1 MTDTLINWKKVFF
14 RDSQIEADGPDG
26 RPLYAYHLSDEQFR
40 DLRSA
45 LSHYIGGV
53 SRIDS
58 QMEQH
63 PHFSG
68 LFLLFAAEWWRREYR
83 GGRWKWHPIENA
95 IGLDST
101 SWNPSLRGRT
111 IERGLRYWRLPSKQR
126 EGLRYIGAVAL
137 QGGLP
142 LSLLAEGKG
151 RLGMVLQ
158 RVLRLARKG
167 SPNRADLLGW
177 VESLSGYLP
186 DTYKDATIFNLLVDL
201 IRTITTL
208 VENTKLEAGQDAV
221 LMLDERQP
229 GWRSILPLP
238 LDDQTAQGLIEQ
250 LIQDAVSV
258 SRTPSEIPVLVRHLD
273 SADGD
278 FFLLNSSL
286 DLPERLGRDVLCH
299 LFQADE
305 NALGRRLT
313 LSLQTPSGELSWS
326 LTRLAGSADYHVQT
340 LAHLLS
346 GEAACSE
353 HRLHLASAMGE
364 QWSTWPR
371 RGDAL
376 DAALPWLFEEEE
388 VTWRYVE
395 QGGGSIQSL
404 HALIALP
411 EGSQVIPV
419 DDEDSVVFK
428 GFIEEPLRE
437 LYLCRGR
444 CQIVYGGEK
453 WRLRTG
459 RADAIEADYHWQ
471 ARPVWLD
478 FIRPAHAF
486 HGPLTLLEGDRR
498 INAHALEWSPGGSPS
513 ALGPVTVT
521 YREQGEIRYRTRL
534 VHLPDGAALT
544 AWPANSRS
552 GRVVLTGWGA
562 ILGRL
567 SDGVSNGVLM
577 ESIRSDQAL
586 TLSFRADTTHP
597 PPERLEVEL
606 FWPNN
611 PHPAR
616 LRLPFPAH
624 GVNLYDGQGKL
635 VESDSWLSLRRLPGT
650 RLITFGRQPGL
661 QLRFTL
667 RRPGNRLDDSIEVR
681 YPLKAEQVDSRIELR
696 LIDYLDD
703 IQRLLGVENR
713 LDAWVEMALESLG
726 MRVFQLRL
734 SRYLCRLEKREGV
747 VLLTNE
753 GLRRSTQDEVASLK
767 VLALRLESPKDDPEE
782 LDPITSEGTATGS
795 WRFAPEHREPGS
807 WLVYPGEG
815 APVLFRPTLCPVE
828 GEVTT
833 DSSLTRAITV
843 ADREVRVS
851 ALDEVITEMA
861 TDLNHTGWSELELY
875 HQHLAHLPLTAFDLW
890 RRLAQSPRAMAVLA
904 LRMGGISNG
913 FLARF
918 AIELPFAWGLIPVS
932 HWHKAMIGLRRQCE
946 SWFEEP
952 ERASGLFKDRLKER
966 IDWLTEQAPA
976 IDTLQRLLLFHL
988 TGEMLESNSP
998 DEQERKYFFEAPR
1011 FTGEVSYLMKVIQR
1025 HSEDDLDH
1033 WHSDNDVFQQIR
1045 ENRIGQWS
1053 ELFATPPQDKWEV
1066 FVNLPVLLAIQVI
1079 RGQTQHW
1086 FVQPERMFALRTVQD
1101 FDREWFDAAFN
1112 FTVRRVISKGWVG
1125 LETADETR
1133 END

>member
-1 MTDTLINWKKVFF
+1 
-14 RDSQIEADGPDG
+14 
-26 RPLYAYHLSDEQFR
+26 
-40 DLRSA
+40 
-45 LSHYIGGV
+45 
-53 SRIDS
+53 
-58 QMEQH
+58 MEQH
-63 PHFSG
+63 LHFSG

-83 GGRWKWHPIENA
+83 GGRWKWYSIEDA
-95 IGLDST
+95 IGLNSP

-111 IERGLRYWRLPSKQR
+111 IERGLRYWRLPSEQR

-151 RLGMVLQ
+151 RLGVVLQ

-167 SPNRADLLGW
+167 SPNRANLLGW

-186 DTYKDATIFNLLVDL
+186 DTYKDTTIYNLLVDL
-201 IRTITTL
+201 IGTITAL
-208 VENTKLEAGQDAV
+208 VENAKLAADQDAV
-221 LMLDERQP
+221 RILDERQP
-229 GWRSILPLP
+229 GWRSRLPMP
-238 LDDQTAQGLIEQ
+238 LDDQTAQGLIDQ
-250 LIQDAVSV
+250 LINDAVSI
-258 SRTPSEIPVLVRHLD
+258 SRTPSVMPVLVRHLD

-286 DLPERLGRDVLCH
+286 ELPDRLGRDVLCRM
-299 LFQADE
+299 FQAEE

-364 QWSTWPR
+364 QWTTWPR

-376 DAALPWLFEEEE
+376 DAELPWLFEEEE
-388 VTWRYVE
+388 VTWRYVG

-404 HALIALP
+404 HALIAVP
-411 EGSQVIPV
+411 EGSQVVPV
-419 DDEDSVVFK
+419 DDGDSVVFK

-459 RADAIEADYHWQ
+459 RTDAIEADYHWQ

-478 FIRPAHAF
+478 FIRPAYAF
-486 HGPLTLLEGDRR
+486 YGPLTLLEGDRR
-498 INAHALEWSPGGSPS
+498 INTHALKWSPGGSPS
-513 ALGPVTVT
+513 VLGPITVT

-544 AWPANSRS
+544 ARPADSRS

-567 SDGVSNGVLM
+567 SDGVLDCVLM
-577 ESIRSDQAL
+577 ESVHSDQAL
-586 TLSFRADTTHP
+586 TLSFRANTTHP

-635 VESDSWLSLRRLPGT
+635 VESDSWLSLHRLPGT
-650 RLITFGRQPGL
+650 RLITLGRQPGL

-667 RRPGNRLDDSIEVR
+667 RRPGNRLDDSIELR
-681 YPLKAEQVDSRIELR
+681 YPLKAEQVDNRIELR
-696 LIDYLDD
+696 LIDYLDE
-703 IQRLLGVENR
+703 IQRLLGVDDR

-726 MRVFQLRL
+726 ERVFQLRL

-753 GLRRSTQDEVASLK
+753 GLSRTTQEEIASLK
-767 VLALRLESPKDDPEE
+767 VLALRLESPRDDPEE

-795 WRFAPEHREPGS
+795 WLFAPERREPGS

-815 APVLFRPTLCPVE
+815 AHVLFRPTLCPVE

-833 DSSLTRAITV
+833 DSALTQAITV
-843 ADREVRVS
+843 ADREERVC

-861 TDLNHTGWSELELY
+861 ADLNHLGWSELELY
-875 HQHLAHLPLTAFDLW
+875 HQHLAHLPLAALDLW

-904 LRMGGISNG
+904 LRMGGISDD

-918 AIELPFAWGLIPVS
+918 AVELPFAWGLIPAS
-932 HWHKAMIGLRRQCE
+932 YWYGAALRLKQQCE
-946 SWFEEP
+946 WWFDDS
-952 ERASGLFKDRLKER
+952 ERASRLFRDRLKER
-966 IDWLTEQAPA
+966 IEWVIAQTPA
-976 IDTLQRLLLFHL
+976 ATTLLQVVLSHATNEMSQDMAFLQSPAAEPVFAAQLFTGDNCEMQRVV
-988 TGEMLESNSP
+988 NRNP
-998 DEQERKYFFEAPR
+998 DEGQWP
-1011 FTGEVSYLMKVIQR
+1011 
-1025 HSEDDLDH
+1025 
-1033 WHSDNDVFQQIR
+1033 SDNDLFEYIR
-1045 ENRIGQWS
+1045 AERKVTGS
-1053 ELFATPPQDKWEV
+1053 ELFSQTPWYRREV
-1066 FVNLPVLLAIQVI
+1066 VINFPILLAIEVI
-1079 RGQTQHW
+1079 QNRSSHW
-1086 FVQPERMFALRTVQD
+1086 FEQPEQMFALRTVQA
-1101 FDREWFDAAFN
+1101 FDREWFDTAFDL
-1112 FTVRRVISKGWVG
+1112 TIRRAISRG
-1125 LETADETR
+1125 LVALEPTDETK
-1133 END
+1133 ENY